1 MEAKNL
7 LTVEIR
13 LEKWWGE
20 YVVWL
25 DKFSQNT
32 KEAYVRGV
40 MAYHA
45 WFVEEMDETLRPE
58 KLFGPDVERWKKSP
72 ANENPNTFNLR
83 LAALREL
90 VKCGLAKGWLSF
102 DPLKDVE
109 GKAEQALAPHWLTKG
124 ERGKLLRQVAADV
137 HVDAAMVR
145 NQAAIHLMV
154 YSGLR
159 VGEVAS
165 LLWEDVVIRERS
177 GFVTVRDGKGGKKR
191 TVPLNVETRKALGEW
206 QFQVLGNNADG
217 KMSYDEAVDELKDY
231 SVFGCD
237 KRSIQRWVAT
247 AGLACGLEGLSAHY
261 LRHTAAKTM
270 LDAGVQLTVVAAILG
285 HSSLE
290 TTRRYLTPGL
300 DDLMDAVE
308 RI

>member
-1 MEAKNL
+1 MEAKNI

-58 KLFGPDVERWKKSP
+58 KLFGPDVERWKKAP

-83 LAALREL
+83 LASLQAL
-90 VKCGLAKGWLSF
+90 VKCGLEKGWLSF
-102 DPLKDVE
+102 DPIKDVE
-109 GKAEQALAPHWLTKG
+109 GKAEQTLAPHWLTKG

-137 HVDAAMVR
+137 HVEDGMVR

-177 GFVTVRDGKGGKKR
+177 GFVTVRDGKGGKRR
-191 TVPLNVETRKALGEW
+191 TVPLNVATRKSLEEWCGMTDDEVPGEGG
-206 QFQVLGNNADG
+206 V
-217 KMSYDEAVDELKDY
+217 

-237 KRSIQRWVAT
+237 KRTIQRWVAT
-247 AGLACGLEGLSAHY
+247 AGLACGLKGLSAHD